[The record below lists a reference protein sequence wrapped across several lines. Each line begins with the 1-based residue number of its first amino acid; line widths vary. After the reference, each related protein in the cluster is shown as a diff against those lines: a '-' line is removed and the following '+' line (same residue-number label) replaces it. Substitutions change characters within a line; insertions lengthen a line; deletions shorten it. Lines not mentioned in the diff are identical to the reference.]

1 LFFKKYE
8 FNITL
13 IPTIAFIVACICFI
27 LLGFWQLDR
36 ASEKNSK
43 NSNYTLRQADN
54 LIDLNKAV
62 SIDNAESILWRK
74 TKVNG
79 SFLNKKSII
88 LDNQI
93 LNKIAGFNVLTPFKV
108 KDSQYTVLVNR
119 GWQPNLARRD
129 LIPNIKSLEGDIII
143 NGHIAK
149 FPTSGI
155 SLGQENIETL
165 NSSVFRMQ
173 KLEIVELRNFLT
185 FNLLPYMIYLDP
197 LLDNTSYN
205 TFKLPAPGSE
215 KNYGYAFQWFAFAF
229 TLLIIF
235 IKIGVRRKKNAIKSK
250 K

>member
-1 LFFKKYE
+1 MLFKKYE

-13 IPTIAFIVACICFI
+13 IPTISFIVACICFI

-36 ASEKNSK
+36 ANEKNSK

-54 LIDLNKAV
+54 SIDLNKEL
-62 SIDNAESILWRK
+62 SIENEETLLWRR
-74 TKVNG
+74 TIVNG

-93 LNKIAGFNVLTPFKV
+93 LNKIAGFNVLTPYQI
-108 KDSQYTVLVNR
+108 KDSQYIVLINR

-129 LIPNIKSLEGDIII
+129 LIPNIQSIEGDVVIK
-143 NGHIAK
+143 GHIAK

-173 KLEIVELRNFLT
+173 KLEIDELRHFLT

-197 LLDNTSYN
+197 LIDKGNYS

-235 IKIGVRRKKNAIKSK
+235 IKIGVRRKNVIKSK

>member
-1 LFFKKYE
+1 LFKKYE

-13 IPTIAFIVACICFI
+13 IPTISFIVACICFI

-36 ASEKNSK
+36 ANEKNSK

-54 LIDLNKAV
+54 SIDLNKEL
-62 SIDNAESILWRK
+62 SIENEETLLWRR
-74 TKVNG
+74 TIVNG

-93 LNKIAGFNVLTPFKV
+93 LNKIAGFNVLTPYQI
-108 KDSQYTVLVNR
+108 KDSQYIVLINR

-129 LIPNIKSLEGDIII
+129 LIPNIQSIEGDVVIK
-143 NGHIAK
+143 GHIAK

-173 KLEIVELRNFLT
+173 KLEIDELRHFLT

-197 LLDNTSYN
+197 LIDKGNYS

-235 IKIGVRRKKNAIKSK
+235 IKIGVRRKNVIKSK

>member
-1 LFFKKYE
+1 MLFKKYE

-13 IPTIAFIVACICFI
+13 IPTISFIVACICFI

-36 ASEKNSK
+36 ANEKNSK

-54 LIDLNKAV
+54 SIDLNKEL
-62 SIDNAESILWRK
+62 SIENEETLLWRR
-74 TKVNG
+74 TIVNG

-93 LNKIAGFNVLTPFKV
+93 LNKIAGFNILTPFQI
-108 KDSQYTVLVNR
+108 KDSQYIVLINR
-119 GWQPNLARRD
+119 GWQPNLTRRD
-129 LIPNIKSLEGDIII
+129 LIPNIQSIEGDVVIK
-143 NGHIAK
+143 GHIAK

-173 KLEIVELRNFLT
+173 KLEIDELRHFLT

-197 LLDNTSYN
+197 LIDKGNYS

-235 IKIGVRRKKNAIKSK
+235 IKIGVRRKNVIKSK

>member
-1 LFFKKYE
+1 MFKKYE
-8 FNITL
+8 FNITF
-13 IPTIAFIVACICFI
+13 IPTISFIVACICFI

-36 ASEKNSK
+36 ANEKNSK

-54 LIDLNKAV
+54 SIDLNKEL
-62 SIDNAESILWRK
+62 SIENEETLLWRR
-74 TKVNG
+74 TIVNG

-93 LNKIAGFNVLTPFKV
+93 LNKIAGFNVLTPYQI
-108 KDSQYTVLVNR
+108 KDSQYIVLINR

-129 LIPNIKSLEGDIII
+129 LIPNIQSIEGDVVIK
-143 NGHIAK
+143 GHIAK

-173 KLEIVELRNFLT
+173 KLEIDELRHFLT

-197 LLDNTSYN
+197 LIDKGNYS

-235 IKIGVRRKKNAIKSK
+235 IKIGVRRKNVIKSK